1 MALSLL
7 LPLDGSEASL
17 RAVDWLLAQLPE
29 WKSVPTVHLLN
40 VQPSLHGDI
49 SRFVG
54 AEQLAEYHA
63 DEGRKALA
71 AGAARLRAAGLAVHE
86 HVVVGESAP
95 TIIDVAQREGCQQI
109 ALGSRGHGGLKG
121 VLLGS
126 VASRLADISP
136 LPLVL
141 IR

>member
-1 MALSLL
+1 MSINLL
-7 LPLDGSEASL
+7 VPLDGSPAAL
-17 RAVDWLLAQLPE
+17 RAVDWLIAALPG
-29 WKSVPTVHLLN
+29 WRVAPTVHLLN

-49 SRFVG
+49 GRFVS
-54 AEQLAEYHA
+54 AEQLAQYHS

-71 AGAARLRAAGLAVHE
+71 EGADRLRGAGLTVHE

-95 TIIDVAQREGCQQI
+95 TIVEVAQREQCQQI
-109 ALGSRGHGGLKG
+109 IIGTRGHGGFAG

-126 VASRLADISP
+126 VASRLASISP
-136 LPLVL
+136 LPVTL

>member
-1 MALSLL
+1 M
-7 LPLDGSEASL
+7 
-17 RAVDWLLAQLPE
+17 
-29 WKSVPTVHLLN
+29 
-40 VQPSLHGDI
+40 
-49 SRFVG
+49 
-54 AEQLAEYHA
+54 
-63 DEGRKALA
+63 
-71 AGAARLRAAGLAVHE
+71 RLRAAGLDVRE

-95 TIIDVAQREGCQQI
+95 TIVEVAQRESCQQI
-109 ALGSRGHGGLKG
+109 VLGSRGHGGLKG